1 LREEDAVMA
10 LFDEE
15 LPKRKTELVIGEDLS
30 RLSIEELQERIA
42 TLKGEIARVEEAL
55 DHKRASQG
63 AAEAVFKR

>member
-1 LREEDAVMA
+1 MA

-42 TLKGEIARVEEAL
+42 ALKGEIARVEETL
-55 DHKRASQG
+55 GHKRASQG
-63 AAEAVFKR
+63 VAEAFFKR

>member
-1 LREEDAVMA
+1 LREEDGVMA

-15 LPKRKTELVIGEDLS
+15 PPKRKTELVIGEDLG
-30 RLSIEELQERIA
+30 RLSIEELRERIA
-42 TLKGEIARVEEAL
+42 TLQAEIARIEGTL